1 MWLPVWTGNINPI
14 NKTLSFEGNCFE
26 QIEMEMIYQKHES
39 TVEIIVKTHK
49 PRNLTC
55 SDFFIFG
62 NSEILHVEDFFFRGT
77 HKLTFNLPTHISGS
91 DMSKLGLDTF
101 LFCEDFR
108 DETLSVFT
116 TLKAFMGSLGLH
128 GKIPLFQPEIP
139 EYMIETNKEWLLWAS
154 DFNFE
159 KRTTQKV
166 SIDEDMIQSGDYLS
180 IFRLDGIDPLIMYA
194 TGGHAGHTT
203 MALRFDGELYIVES

>member
-1 MWLPVWTGNINPI
+1 
-14 NKTLSFEGNCFE
+14 
-26 QIEMEMIYQKHES
+26 
-39 TVEIIVKTHK
+39 
-49 PRNLTC
+49 
-55 SDFFIFG
+55 
-62 NSEILHVEDFFFRGT
+62 
-77 HKLTFNLPTHISGS
+77 
-91 DMSKLGLDTF
+91 MSKLGLDTF

-203 MALRFDGELYIVES
+203 MALRFDGELYIVESQDAMHWPIHRIQRNKFSEWIKMAETADYHVSYLPLTDEKRA

>member
-1 MWLPVWTGNINPI
+1 
-14 NKTLSFEGNCFE
+14 
-26 QIEMEMIYQKHES
+26 
-39 TVEIIVKTHK
+39 
-49 PRNLTC
+49 
-55 SDFFIFG
+55 
-62 NSEILHVEDFFFRGT
+62 
-77 HKLTFNLPTHISGS
+77 
-91 DMSKLGLDTF
+91 
-101 LFCEDFR
+101 
-108 DETLSVFT
+108 
-116 TLKAFMGSLGLH
+116 MGSLGLH

-203 MALRFDGELYIVES
+203 MALRFDGELYIVESQDAMHWPIHRIQRNKFSEWIKMAETADYHISYLPLTDEKRA